1 MSAVAVAMFAAG
13 AYSAHL
19 NREGRYG
26 NADERNRAAR
36 ESLLTAS
43 WNIKERN
50 KESQQTQYQV
60 LDTGGNLIQKIAI
73 AGKQAEG
80 TGKVSSGSSG
90 VVVESGSSN
99 AALAAIARKSL
110 EVQTEV
116 LLDTKHRIKSIARDT
131 ENQNRSEWRNA
142 KQNEEQQNRI
152 ASREKES
159 ADKEF
164 TASLLNS
171 GINAYATGSKVKGS
185 KTPEVTKTTDTTKKI
200 STASKNIP
208 SSKPI
213 EFKIPNQKS
222 TKNTLKGTNYDQA
235 YKSWMNTKGKG
246 FKLPWLK

>member
-1 MSAVAVAMFAAG
+1 MSWWVAGATFAAG
-13 AYSAHL
+13 AYSASQ
-19 NREGRYG
+19 NRKGRYG

-50 KESQQTQYQV
+50 KESQQTQFQV
-60 LDTGGNLIQKIAI
+60 LDTGGGMIQKIAI

-90 VVVESGSSN
+90 AVVESGSSN

-116 LLDTKHRIKSIARDT
+116 LLNTKHRIKSIARDT

-142 KQNEEQQNRI
+142 KLNQEQQNRI

-159 ADKEF
+159 ADREF
-164 TASLLNS
+164 TADLLNS
-171 GINAYATGSKVKGS
+171 GVNAYATGSRIKGS
-185 KTPEVTKTTDTTKKI
+185 KTPKKTPTETNM
-200 STASKNIP
+200 SKQIGTGD
-208 SSKPI
+208 
-213 EFKIPNQKS
+213 QHGRDA
-222 TKNTLKGTNYDQA
+222 LKGINMNDAYTNF
-235 YKSWMNTKGKG
+235 MNKYGKG
-246 FKLPWLK
+246 YKWRK

>member
-208 SSKPI
+208 SSKI
-213 EFKIPNQKS
+213 KNQIRQKE
-222 TKNTLKGTNYDQA
+222 
-235 YKSWMNTKGKG
+235 
-246 FKLPWLK
+246 

>member
-13 AYSAHL
+13 AYSAYQ
-19 NREGRYG
+19 NRKGRYG

-90 VVVESGSSN
+90 AVVESGSSN

-159 ADKEF
+159 ADREF

-171 GINAYATGSKVKGS
+171 GVNAYATGSKVKGS

-200 STASKNIP
+200 STVKSKLTT
-208 SSKPI
+208 SKPI
-213 EFKIPNQKS
+213 KFKIQNQKS
-222 TKNTLKGTNYDQA
+222 NTPKGINYNDAYTNM
-235 YKSWMNTKGKG
+235 MNKYGKG
-246 FKLPWLK
+246 YKWPK